1 MAAINFPASPEHN
14 DTYDITGAGG
24 GTVTYQWDSDR
35 SYWRIPTGASLT
47 VDSAGVDSLTGVL
60 TLYLT
65 DGNTVVASGST
76 AGPQGAQGI
85 QGIQGEQGI
94 QGIQGLKGDSG
105 DPGPEGPEGPEGP
118 AGGIGVAIAMAMVF
132 G

>member
-47 VDSAGVDSLTGVL
+47 VDSAGVNSLTGVL

-76 AGPQGAQGI
+76 TGPQGSQGI
-85 QGIQGEQGI
+85 QGI

-105 DPGPEGPEGPEGP
+105 DPGPTGPEGP
-118 AGGIGVAIAMAMVF
+118 AGGTGVAIAMAMVF

>member
-35 SYWRIPTGASLT
+35 SYWKIPTGASLT
-47 VDSAGVDSLTGVL
+47 IDSAGVDSLTGVL

-76 AGPQGAQGI
+76 AGPQGSQGIQGI

-94 QGIQGLKGDSG
+94 QGVQGLKGDSG
-105 DPGPEGPEGPEGP
+105 DPGPEGP
-118 AGGIGVAIAMAMVF
+118 AGGTGVAIAMAMVF